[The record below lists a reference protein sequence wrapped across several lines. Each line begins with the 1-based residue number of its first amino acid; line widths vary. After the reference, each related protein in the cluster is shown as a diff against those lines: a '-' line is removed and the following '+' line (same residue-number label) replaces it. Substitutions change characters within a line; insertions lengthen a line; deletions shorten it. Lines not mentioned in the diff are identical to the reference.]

1 MKKFKNKEK
10 NTKQLTKYVV
20 AHLWLELCD
29 CVENTTIATLK
40 LSRRTVEES
49 SIGMSWAAQLL
60 VGAPW
65 CQLLFSATEEDEA
78 DGR

>member
-1 MKKFKNKEK
+1 MCRKLY
-10 NTKQLTKYVV
+10 NTKMLKRTSR
-20 AHLWLELCD
+20 
-29 CVENTTIATLK
+29 ATLK

-65 CQLLFSATEEDEA
+65 CQLLVSGTEEVEA